1 MADDGLRRQTAFPSQ
16 IFAELR
22 EYLVLRADRRQR
34 RRRDRARVAQHR
46 QPPLQRRPVA
56 RLDGLLL
63 ASVPEVALDH
73 AFIEVGQIE
82 AAACHPTQEIADQ
95 VETPPSALA
104 SEPVFNETR
113 RVALNELSVG
123 ADLEAPEQP
132 TPDQVLF
139 CIHYPVLRC

>member
-1 MADDGLRRQTAFPSQ
+1 MAHDGLRSQASFPSQ

-34 RRRDRARVAQHR
+34 RRRDHARVAQHR

-63 ASVPEVALDH
+63 ASVPEVALDR
-73 AFIEVGQIE
+73 AFIEVGQIA
-82 AAACHPTQEIADQ
+82 AAACHPTQQIANQ
-95 VETPPSALA
+95 AEAPPRALA

-113 RVALNELSVG
+113 REALDELSVG
-123 ADLEAPEQP
+123 SDLEAPEQP
-132 TPDQVLF
+132 TPN
-139 CIHYPVLRC
+139 